1 VVGLKP
7 SRGRVSTGSGSGDA
21 IGLSTAGPLGRSVED
36 VAALLDVLSASEPG
50 DTDRRGEHRSWLAS
64 LVEPLPRL
72 RIGFTTTT
80 AAGAAAHPACRQA
93 VQVAVDLFARAGHI
107 VEAVDNPEPVWFAE
121 AFTTVWATAAAL
133 APLPAGGDDLIRP
146 ITRWFRSR
154 GAATSGPDALRALVA
169 VREAGRA
176 VVRATAQLDL
186 LVTPTLAQPPAP
198 VGSLRHDPDPT
209 LELDRIK
216 AFTPFTPIQNAS
228 GQPAVSV
235 PLHLDG
241 ALPIGVQ
248 LVGQPGADH
257 VVLAAARQLE
267 RCAGWLDRRPVSW

>member
-1 VVGLKP
+1 
-7 SRGRVSTGSGSGDA
+7 
-21 IGLSTAGPLGRSVED
+21 
-36 VAALLDVLSASEPG
+36 
-50 DTDRRGEHRSWLAS
+50 
-64 LVEPLPRL
+64 
-72 RIGFTTTT
+72 
-80 AAGAAAHPACRQA
+80 
-93 VQVAVDLFARAGHI
+93 
-107 VEAVDNPEPVWFAE
+107 
-121 AFTTVWATAAAL
+121 
-133 APLPAGGDDLIRP
+133 
-146 ITRWFRSR
+146 
-154 GAATSGPDALRALVA
+154 
-169 VREAGRA
+169 
-176 VVRATAQLDL
+176 VVRATAQLAL
-186 LVTPTLAQPPAP
+186 PVTPTLPQPPAP